1 MWRKLIRIGWMECIW
16 ILLTGCNV
24 SMENTMRNIEERDY
38 AVVMMIEEGREG
50 KYHYEIIVSKEQTQ
64 VDEDT
69 NERRSSFECNNLEE
83 LKEAYRG
90 IKGKELSL
98 AHLKILLLSQ
108 YTSLNEVCPIVS
120 EFCEN
125 REIAKTIPVLFLEAP
140 SELEEYEEKVEQ
152 PLGIYLSDLVKTGE
166 RQGKNIPRLKDY
178 IKAIREGS
186 EIMIYRL
193 TLEEEG
199 FRLNCAN
206 KR

>member
-1 MWRKLIRIGWMECIW
+1 MWRKLIRIGWMECILM
-16 ILLTGCNV
+16 LLTGCDV

-38 AVVMMIEEGREG
+38 AVIMMIGEGRG
-50 KYHYEIIVSKEQTQ
+50 CRYHYEIIVSKEQTQ
-64 VDEDT
+64 TDENE

-98 AHLKILLLSQ
+98 AHIKILLLSQ
-108 YTSLNEVCPIVS
+108 DASLNEVCPIIS

-125 REIAKTIPVLFLEAP
+125 REIAKTIPVLFLEDS
-140 SELEEYEEKVEQ
+140 SELEEYEEMAEQ
-152 PLGIYLSDLVKTGE
+152 PLGTYLSDLVKTGE
-166 RQGKNIPRLKDY
+166 RQGKNVPWLKDY

-186 EIMIYRL
+186 EIVIYRL

-199 FRLNCAN
+199 FRLICGN
-206 KR
+206 KG